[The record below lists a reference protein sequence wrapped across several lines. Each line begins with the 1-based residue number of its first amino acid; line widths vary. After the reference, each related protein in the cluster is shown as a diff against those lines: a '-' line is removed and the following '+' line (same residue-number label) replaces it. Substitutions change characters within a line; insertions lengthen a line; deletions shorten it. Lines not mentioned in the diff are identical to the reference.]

1 MVNEIITIGRI
12 NIDMVMYVDTLPGRI
27 QHVISDKGHI
37 SFGGSAANFAVEA
50 TLLGVKTGLVSCV
63 GDDIYGEM
71 VLKQLSK
78 FGVDTSNVLVLG
90 KQATGLFFM
99 ARHPTDGNI
108 VVATPGANRFLEK
121 HVLDEEY
128 VARASSVHV
137 AGGFPMMT
145 SRALE
150 IASTNGMIFSF
161 DPGHA
166 ADNVDFSKI
175 LPGTDLLFVNQYEL
189 KKYFDVNLSE
199 KALKAFAKGFPGMVI
214 VKTGSKG
221 AIATDG
227 FEYHTSDIFE
237 VPVVDTV
244 GAGDAFAAGFL
255 IAWTRSEKIAQA
267 LHFANAVAALEI
279 TKSGAQ
285 TGPTLDETA
294 NLLAKHGVSI
304 EPILRS
310 FGKGKG
316 KRRYR
321 RN

>member
-1 MVNEIITIGRI
+1 
-12 NIDMVMYVDTLPGRI
+12 
-27 QHVISDKGHI
+27 
-37 SFGGSAANFAVEA
+37 
-50 TLLGVKTGLVSCV
+50 
-63 GDDIYGEM
+63 
-71 VLKQLSK
+71 
-78 FGVDTSNVLVLG
+78 
-90 KQATGLFFM
+90 
-99 ARHPTDGNI
+99 
-108 VVATPGANRFLEK
+108 
-121 HVLDEEY
+121 
-128 VARASSVHV
+128 V

-150 IASTNGMIFSF
+150 IASNNGMIFSF

-166 ADNVDFSKI
+166 ADAVDFSKI
-175 LPGTDLLFVNQYEL
+175 LPGTDLLFANQYEL
-189 KKYFDVNLSE
+189 KKYFKINLSE
-199 KALKAFAKGFPGMVI
+199 KALKTFAKGFPGMVI

-255 IAWTRSEKIAQA
+255 TAWTRSERIEQA
-267 LHFANAVAALEI
+267 LHFANAVAALQI

-285 TGPTLDETA
+285 TGPTLDQTA
-294 NLLAKHGVSI
+294 SLLAKHGVSI

-310 FGKGKG
+310 FRKGKAKG
-316 KRRYR
+316 RYR

>member
-1 MVNEIITIGRI
+1 
-12 NIDMVMYVDTLPGRI
+12 
-27 QHVISDKGHI
+27 
-37 SFGGSAANFAVEA
+37 
-50 TLLGVKTGLVSCV
+50 
-63 GDDIYGEM
+63 
-71 VLKQLSK
+71 
-78 FGVDTSNVLVLG
+78 
-90 KQATGLFFM
+90 
-99 ARHPTDGNI
+99 
-108 VVATPGANRFLEK
+108 
-121 HVLDEEY
+121 VLDEDY
-128 VARASSVHV
+128 IARANSVHV

-145 SRALE
+145 SRALK

-166 ADNVDFSKI
+166 ADTVDFSKI

-189 KKYFDVNLSE
+189 KKYFNINPSE
-199 KALKAFAKGFPGMVI
+199 KALKTFAKGFPGMII

-227 FEYHTSDIFE
+227 CEYHTSDIFE

-255 IAWTRSEKIAQA
+255 TAWTRSEKIEQA
-267 LHFANAVAALEI
+267 LHFANAVAALKI

-285 TGPTLDETA
+285 TGPTLDQTA
-294 NLLAKHGVSI
+294 SLLTKHGVSI

-316 KRRYR
+316 KGRYR